1 MKEHD
6 MAQPAPEY
14 READWRST
22 QARHEAAAAPNSGRP
37 VVENAI
43 EARQGVTGHG
53 VRYVLMISLAAV
65 VLAFALIY
73 AVFWA

>member
-1 MKEHD
+1 
-6 MAQPAPEY
+6 MAQSAPEY
-14 READWRST
+14 READWKTVQSR
-22 QARHEAAAAPNSGRP
+22 REAAAAPGAARP
-37 VVENAI
+37 VVENST

-53 VRYVLMISLAAV
+53 VRYVLLISLAAV